1 MNGTHEMDNDSIKVN
16 IVRKR
21 TEEGISQDEMARRL
35 RISRNTY
42 RSIEKGTAKVISE
55 RLNEI
60 ASSLNTSAEELV
72 LGYKPVERNSEV
84 EDIRMEFDDKNVV
97 FHLKNR
103 YEKEKASLIAD
114 YENRI
119 NVLTDHIASL
129 ESTISNMREIIDS
142 KNEIISLMKR
152 EESKK

>member
-1 MNGTHEMDNDSIKVN
+1 MRWPEDCVFRET
-16 IVRKR
+16 
-21 TEEGISQDEMARRL
+21 L
-35 RISRNTY
+35 

-84 EDIRMEFDDKNVV
+84 EDIRMEFDSA
-97 FHLKNR
+97 KNR